1 MRICEDYGM
10 FQNYK
15 KNTRITMDLG
25 GEDKKTTDELRRR
38 EFYRIRGKIDLES
51 KGINAFNKQ
60 ELKFFVD
67 NHVITPHTYRE

>member
-1 MRICEDYGM
+1 
-10 FQNYK
+10 
-15 KNTRITMDLG
+15 MDLG

-38 EFYRIRGKIDLES
+38 EFYRIRGIIDLES

-60 ELKFFVD
+60 ELKNFVD

>member
-1 MRICEDYGM
+1 
-10 FQNYK
+10 
-15 KNTRITMDLG
+15 MDLG

-38 EFYRIRGKIDLES
+38 EFYRIRGIIDLES

-60 ELKFFVD
+60 ELKIFVD